1 VNSDNTQESKLKPVL
16 GLLDATAINVGA
28 IVGAGIFIV
37 TGIAAGV
44 AGSAMIV
51 SMLIGSVVALFT
63 ALSFAEL
70 TAWLPKEG
78 SVYEF
83 AYQLVSPFVGFL
95 SGWMWILSN
104 TFAGA
109 AVSLGFAYYFT
120 ALFPIIPTNWLAA
133 IICICFT
140 VLNFIG
146 TRKSA
151 LLNNF
156 LVATKILILMFFFI
170 FGLGYI
176 NLSNFTPFEP
186 LQVGVLYGA
195 YYMFFAYGGFAR
207 VAVVAEEI
215 KDAKRNVPRAIL
227 ISLGV
232 SAAIYILVGIVAIG
246 LVGAPTLSNSN
257 SPLIE
262 AMSTT
267 GSATAVYI
275 ISLGGLI
282 ATASV
287 LLTSI
292 LGVSRVA
299 YAMSRRRDLPQTFAK
314 LHPKFN
320 TPYYSVW
327 ILGILM
333 AFLVLFLDLTKVVA
347 ISTFSTLFY
356 YCIANIAALRLREQ
370 NRLYP
375 SIVPILGIATCLVFI
390 VFIFFVS
397 PQSLDLGIAV
407 LVGGTI
413 YYVAK
418 MLSRRAHP
426 QNEDVKDSVAGN
438 KLMT

>member
-1 VNSDNTQESKLKPVL
+1 VNENNSKRSKLKPIL

-44 AGSAMIV
+44 AGSAMIF
-51 SMLIGSVVALFT
+51 SMLIGSIVALFT
-63 ALSFAEL
+63 ALSFSEL

-78 SVYEF
+78 SIYEF

-120 ALFPIIPTNWLAA
+120 ALFPIIPTNLIAA
-133 IICICFT
+133 IICIIFT
-140 VLNFIG
+140 ILNFIG

-156 LVATKILILMFFFI
+156 LVAIKLFILMFFFI
-170 FGLGYI
+170 FGLTYI
-176 NLSNFTPFEP
+176 NPTNFTPFEP
-186 LQVGVLYGA
+186 LQIGVLYGA

-215 KDAKRNVPRAIL
+215 KDAKKNVPRAII
-227 ISLGV
+227 ISLAV
-232 SAAIYILVGIVAIG
+232 SAIIYLLVGIVAIG
-246 LVGAPTLSNSN
+246 LVGAQTLSNSN

-262 AMSTT
+262 AMNAT
-267 GSATAVYI
+267 GSTMAVYI
-275 ISLGGLI
+275 ISFGGLI

-299 YAMSRRRDLPQTFAK
+299 FAMSRRGDLPQSFTK

-320 TPYYSVW
+320 TPSYSIWV
-327 ILGILM
+327 LGTLM
-333 AFLVLFLDLTKVVA
+333 ALLVLFMDLTKVVA
-347 ISTFSTLFY
+347 ISTFATLFY
-356 YCIANIAALRLREQ
+356 YCIANIAALRLRRQ

-375 SIVPILGIATCLVFI
+375 KIVPILGIATCLAFLI
-390 VFIFFVS
+390 FIFFIS
-397 PQSLDLGIAV
+397 PQSLDLGI
-407 LVGGTI
+407 VGLLAGTI
-413 YYVAK
+413 YFIA
-418 MLSRRAHP
+418 SRFFHRA
-426 QNEDVKDSVAGN
+426 QLNSKKKN
-438 KLMT
+438 

>member
-1 VNSDNTQESKLKPVL
+1 MNGNNSRRSKLKPIL

-44 AGSAMIV
+44 AGSAMIF

-63 ALSFAEL
+63 ALSFSEL

-78 SVYEF
+78 SIYEF

-120 ALFPIIPTNWLAA
+120 ALFPIIPTNLIAA
-133 IICICFT
+133 IICIVFT
-140 VLNFIG
+140 ILNFIG

-156 LVATKILILMFFFI
+156 LVAIKIFILMFFFI
-170 FGLGYI
+170 FGLAYI
-176 NLSNFTPFEP
+176 NSTNFTPFEP
-186 LQVGVLYGA
+186 LQIGVLYGA

-215 KDAKRNVPRAIL
+215 KDAKKNVPRAII
-227 ISLGV
+227 ISLAV
-232 SAAIYILVGIVAIG
+232 SAVIYLLVGIVAIG
-246 LVGAPTLSNSN
+246 LVGAQALSSSN

-262 AMSTT
+262 AMNVTGSTT
-267 GSATAVYI
+267 GVYI

-299 YAMSRRRDLPQTFAK
+299 FAMSRRGDLPQAFAK
-314 LHPKFN
+314 LHPKFD
-320 TPYYSVW
+320 TPSYSIWV
-327 ILGILM
+327 LGILM
-333 AFLVLFLDLTKVVA
+333 ALLVLFVDLTKVVA
-347 ISTFSTLFY
+347 ISTFATLFY
-356 YCIANIAALRLREQ
+356 YCIANIAALRLRKQ

-375 SIVPILGIATCLVFI
+375 KIVPVLGIVTCLAFL
-390 VFIFFVS
+390 VFIFFIS
-397 PQSLDLGIAV
+397 PQSLDLGI
-407 LVGGTI
+407 VGLLAGTI
-413 YYVAK
+413 YFIA
-418 MLSRRAHP
+418 RRFFHRA
-426 QNEDVKDSVAGN
+426 QY
-438 KLMT
+438 

>member
-1 VNSDNTQESKLKPVL
+1 LNEDNSQESKLKPIL
-16 GLLDATAINVGA
+16 GLLDATTINVGA

-51 SMLIGSVVALFT
+51 SMLIGSAVALFT

-83 AYQLVSPFVGFL
+83 AYQLISPFVGFL

-120 ALFPIIPTNWLAA
+120 AIFPIISTKLVAFV
-133 IICICFT
+133 ICIGFT
-140 VLNFIG
+140 ALNFIG

-176 NLSNFTPFEP
+176 NSSNFTPFKP
-186 LQVGVLYGA
+186 LQIGVLYGA

-227 ISLGV
+227 ISLVV
-232 SAAIYILVGIVAIG
+232 SAVIYILVGIVAIG

-267 GSATAVYI
+267 GSATGVYI
-275 ISLGGLI
+275 ISVGGLI

-333 AFLVLFLDLTKVVA
+333 ALLVLFVDLAKVVA

-356 YCIANIAALRLREQ
+356 YCIANIAASRLRRQ
-370 NRLYP
+370 NRLYS
-375 SIVPILGIATCLVFI
+375 SIVPVLGIATCLVFL

-397 PQSLDLGIAV
+397 PQSLDLGIV
-407 LVGGTI
+407 GLLGGTI

-418 MLSRRAHP
+418 KLFRRAHA
-426 QNEDVKDSVAGN
+426 QNDDIKDTVAEN
-438 KLMT
+438 KLMK

>member
-1 VNSDNTQESKLKPVL
+1 
-16 GLLDATAINVGA
+16 VGA

-44 AGSAMIV
+44 AGSAMIF
-51 SMLIGSVVALFT
+51 SMFIGSVVALFT
-63 ALSFAEL
+63 ALSFSEL

-78 SVYEF
+78 SIYEF

-109 AVSLGFAYYFT
+109 AVSLGFAYYFS
-120 ALFPIIPTNWLAA
+120 ALFPIISTNVIAA
-133 IICICFT
+133 IICIAFT
-140 VLNFIG
+140 ALNFIG

-156 LVATKILILMFFFI
+156 LVATKILILMFFCI
-170 FGLGYI
+170 FGLAYI
-176 NLSNFTPFEP
+176 NPTNFTPFEP
-186 LQVGVLYGA
+186 LQMGVLYGA

-215 KDAKRNVPRAIL
+215 RDAKRNVPRAIL
-227 ISLGV
+227 ISLAV
-232 SAAIYILVGIVAIG
+232 STVIYILVGFVAIG
-246 LVGAPTLSNSN
+246 LVGAPGLSNSN
-257 SPLIE
+257 SPLNE
-262 AMSTT
+262 AMSAT
-267 GSATAVYI
+267 GNATGVYI

-299 YAMSRRRDLPQTFAK
+299 YSMSRRRDLPQALAK

-320 TPYYSVW
+320 TPYYSLW

-333 AFLVLFLDLTKVVA
+333 AILVLFVDLTKVVA
-347 ISTFSTLFY
+347 ISTFATLFY
-356 YCIANIAALRLREQ
+356 YCIANIAALRLRKQ
-370 NRLYP
+370 YRLYP
-375 SIVPILGIATCLVFI
+375 SIVPALGIVTCLLLLIFI
-390 VFIFFVS
+390 LFVT
-397 PQSLDLGIAV
+397 PQSLDLGVAG
-407 LVGGTI
+407 LLLGTI
-413 YYVAK
+413 YYIAK
-418 MLSRRAHP
+418 
-426 QNEDVKDSVAGN
+426 
-438 KLMT
+438 KLYVMNQKIKH

>member
-1 VNSDNTQESKLKPVL
+1 VNEGNSQESKLKPIL

-44 AGSAMIV
+44 AGSAMIF
-51 SMLIGSVVALFT
+51 SMFIGSVVALFT
-63 ALSFAEL
+63 ALSFSEL
-70 TAWLPKEG
+70 SAWLPKEG
-78 SVYEF
+78 SIYEF

-109 AVSLGFAYYFT
+109 AVSLGFAYYFS
-120 ALFPIIPTNWLAA
+120 ALFPIIPTNVIAA
-133 IICICFT
+133 IICVGFT
-140 VLNFIG
+140 ALNFIG

-156 LVATKILILMFFFI
+156 LVATKILILTFFCI
-170 FGLGYI
+170 FGLAYI
-176 NLSNFTPFEP
+176 NPTNFTPFEP
-186 LQVGVLYGA
+186 LQMGVLYGA

-215 KDAKRNVPRAIL
+215 RDAKRNVPRAIL
-227 ISLGV
+227 ISL
-232 SAAIYILVGIVAIG
+232 AASLVIYILVGFVAIG
-246 LVGAPTLSNSN
+246 LVGAPGLSNSN
-257 SPLIE
+257 SPLNE
-262 AMSTT
+262 AMSAT
-267 GSATAVYI
+267 GNSIGVYI

-299 YAMSRRRDLPQTFAK
+299 YAMSRRRDLPQVLTK

-320 TPYYSVW
+320 TPYYSIW

-333 AFLVLFLDLTKVVA
+333 ALLVLFVDLTKVVA
-347 ISTFSTLFY
+347 ISTFATLFY
-356 YCIANIAALRLREQ
+356 YCIANIAALRLRKQ
-370 NRLYP
+370 YRLYP
-375 SIVPILGIATCLVFI
+375 SIVPVLGIVTCLVLLIFI
-390 VFIFFVS
+390 IFVS
-397 PQSLDLGIAV
+397 PQSLDLGVAG
-407 LVGGTI
+407 LLLGTI
-413 YYVAK
+413 YYIAK
-418 MLSRRAHP
+418 KLLCHAS
-426 QNEDVKDSVAGN
+426 KN
-438 KLMT
+438 KKQLHLKN

>member
-1 VNSDNTQESKLKPVL
+1 LNEDKSQESKLKPSL

-51 SMLIGSVVALFT
+51 SMLIGAVVALFT
-63 ALSFAEL
+63 ALSFSEL

-109 AVSLGFAYYFT
+109 AVSLGFAYYLSAVFPFMPVNLVAAFLCIGFT
-120 ALFPIIPTNWLAA
+120 ALNS
-133 IICICFT
+133 
-140 VLNFIG
+140 IG
-146 TRKSA
+146 IRQSA
-151 LLNNF
+151 VLNNF
-156 LVATKILILMFFFI
+156 LVVTKMLILMFFCI
-170 FGLGYI
+170 FGLAYM
-176 NLSNFTPFEP
+176 NLGNFTPFAP
-186 LQVGVLYGA
+186 LEVGVLYGT
-195 YYMFFAYGGFAR
+195 YYIFFAYGGFAR
-207 VAVVAEEI
+207 VAVVAEEV

-227 ISLGV
+227 ISL
-232 SAAIYILVGIVAIG
+232 AISTVFYIIVGIVAIG
-246 LVGAPTLSNSN
+246 LVGAPALSNSN
-257 SPLIE
+257 SPLNV
-262 AMSTT
+262 AMNAT
-267 GSATAVYI
+267 GNATAVYL
-275 ISLGGLI
+275 ISAGGLL

-299 YAMSRRRDLPQTFAK
+299 YAMSKRRDIPQTFGK

-327 ILGILM
+327 FLGILM
-333 AFLVLFLDLTKVVA
+333 ALLVLFVDLTKVVA
-347 ISTFSTLFY
+347 ISTFATLFY
-356 YCIANIAALRLREQ
+356 YSIANVAALRLKAQ

-375 SIVPILGIATCLVFI
+375 SIVPVLGLITCLVLQ

-397 PQSLDLGIAV
+397 PQSLDLGLAG
-407 LVGGTI
+407 LLGGTI
-413 YYVAK
+413 YYIAK
-418 MLSRRAHP
+418 KRSSRTHA
-426 QNEDVKDSVAGN
+426 
-438 KLMT
+438 

>member
-1 VNSDNTQESKLKPVL
+1 MTENNTSKIYVTEEKPHEAKLKPVL

-51 SMLIGSVVALFT
+51 SMLIGSIIALLT
-63 ALSFAEL
+63 ALSFSEL

-78 SVYEF
+78 SIYEF
-83 AYQLVSPFVGFL
+83 SYRLVSPFVGFL

-120 ALFPIIPTNWLAA
+120 ALFPVLPTNVVAS
-133 IICICFT
+133 IICIIFT
-140 VLNFIG
+140 ALNYIG

-156 LVATKILILMFFFI
+156 LVGTKIVILLFFVI

-176 NLSNFTPFEP
+176 NTANFIPFEP

-227 ISLGV
+227 ISLLV
-232 SAAIYILVGIVAIG
+232 STVIYVLVGTVAVG

-257 SPLIE
+257 SPLNE
-262 AMSTT
+262 AMSITGNTT
-267 GSATAVYI
+267 GIYL
-275 ISLGGLI
+275 ISIGGLI

-287 LLTSI
+287 LLTQI

-299 YAMSRRRDLPQTFAK
+299 YAMSKRRDIPQIFAK
-314 LHPKFN
+314 LHPKFD
-320 TPYYSVW
+320 TPYYAIW
-327 ILGILM
+327 ILGTIM
-333 AFLVLFLDLTKVVA
+333 ALLVLFADLTKVVA
-347 ISTFSTLFY
+347 ISTFATLFY
-356 YCIANIAALRLREQ
+356 YSIANIAAMHLKGK

-375 SIVPILGIATCLVFI
+375 SIVPVLGIATCLLLLGFI
-390 VFIFFVS
+390 VFTS
-397 PQSLDLGIAV
+397 PQTLDVGIAG
-407 LVGGTI
+407 LAIGAI
-413 YYVAK
+413 YYFVAK
-418 MLSRRAHP
+418 KFHV
-426 QNEDVKDSVAGN
+426 NGKN
-438 KLMT
+438 

>member
-1 VNSDNTQESKLKPVL
+1 MTEENSQEKLKPIL
-16 GLLDATAINVGA
+16 GLFDATAINVGA

-37 TGIAAGV
+37 TGVAASV

-51 SMLIGSVVALFT
+51 SMIIGSVVALFT
-63 ALSFAEL
+63 ALSFSEL

-83 AYQLVSPFVGFL
+83 AYYLVSPFVGFL

-104 TFAGA
+104 MFAGA

-120 ALFPIIPTNWLAA
+120 ALFPVMPTNWVAA
-133 IICICFT
+133 TICICFT

-151 LLNNF
+151 LLNNL
-156 LVATKILILMFFFI
+156 LVVTKVLILTFFVI
-170 FGLGYI
+170 FGLAYI
-176 NLSNFTPFEP
+176 NPTNFTPFEP
-186 LQVGVLYGA
+186 LNVGVLYGA

-215 KDAKRNVPRAIL
+215 KNAKRNVPRAIL
-227 ISLGV
+227 GSLAL
-232 SAAIYILVGIVAIG
+232 STIIYIFVGIVATG
-246 LVGAPTLSNSN
+246 LIGAPALSNSN
-257 SPLIE
+257 SPLTE
-262 AMSTT
+262 AISVT
-267 GSATAVYI
+267 GNIAGVYT
-275 ISLGGLI
+275 ISVGGLI

-299 YAMSRRRDLPQTFAK
+299 YAMSRKMDLPQIFGK
-314 LHPKFN
+314 IHPKFN

-333 AFLVLFLDLTKVVA
+333 TLLVLFVDLTKVVA
-347 ISTFSTLFY
+347 ISTFATLFY
-356 YCIANIAALRLREQ
+356 YCIANIAALQLKRP

-375 SIVPILGIATCLVFI
+375 SIVPIMGIATCLTFLVY
-390 VFIFFVS
+390 IFFVA
-397 PQSLDLGIAV
+397 PATLDLGIAV
-407 LVGGTI
+407 LLGGAI
-413 YYVAK
+413 YYSAK
-418 MLSRRAHP
+418 KLSEK
-426 QNEDVKDSVAGN
+426 QIS
-438 KLMT
+438 

>member
-1 VNSDNTQESKLKPVL
+1 MTEEKPEETQLKPVL

-51 SMLIGSVVALFT
+51 SMLIGSVIALFT
-63 ALSFAEL
+63 ALSFSEL

-83 AYQLVSPFVGFL
+83 SYRLVSPFVGFL

-120 ALFPIIPTNWLAA
+120 ALFPVLPTNVVAS
-133 IICICFT
+133 IICIIFT
-140 VLNFIG
+140 ALNYIG

-156 LVATKILILMFFFI
+156 LVGTKIVILIFFVI

-176 NLSNFTPFEP
+176 NTANFTPFEP

-227 ISLGV
+227 ISLLV
-232 SAAIYILVGIVAIG
+232 STIIYMLVGTVAIG

-257 SPLIE
+257 SPLNE
-262 AMSTT
+262 AMRVTGNTT
-267 GSATAVYI
+267 GIYL
-275 ISLGGLI
+275 ISIGGLI

-287 LLTSI
+287 LLTQI
-292 LGVSRVA
+292 LGVSRVG
-299 YAMSRRRDLPQTFAK
+299 YAMSKRRDMPQIFAK
-314 LHPKFN
+314 LHPKFD
-320 TPYYSVW
+320 TPYYAIW
-327 ILGILM
+327 ILGIIM
-333 AFLVLFLDLTKVVA
+333 ALLVLFVDLTKVVA
-347 ISTFSTLFY
+347 ISTFATLFY
-356 YCIANIAALRLREQ
+356 YSIANIAAMHLKGK

-375 SIVPILGIATCLVFI
+375 SIVPVLGISTCLLLLGFI
-390 VFIFFVS
+390 VFTS
-397 PQSLDLGIAV
+397 PQTLDVGIAG
-407 LVGGTI
+407 LAIGAI
-413 YYVAK
+413 YYFV
-418 MLSRRAHP
+418 
-426 QNEDVKDSVAGN
+426 VKKFHVNGKN
-438 KLMT
+438 

>member
-1 VNSDNTQESKLKPVL
+1 VNENNSKRSKLKPIL

-44 AGSAMIV
+44 AGSAMIF
-51 SMLIGSVVALFT
+51 SMFIGSVVALFT
-63 ALSFAEL
+63 ALSFSEL

-78 SVYEF
+78 SIYEF

-120 ALFPIIPTNWLAA
+120 ALFPIIPTNLIAA
-133 IICICFT
+133 IICIIFT
-140 VLNFIG
+140 ILNFIG

-156 LVATKILILMFFFI
+156 LVAIKIFILMFFFI
-170 FGLGYI
+170 FGLTYI
-176 NLSNFTPFEP
+176 NPTNFTPFEP
-186 LQVGVLYGA
+186 LQIGVLYGA

-215 KDAKRNVPRAIL
+215 KDAKKNVPRAII
-227 ISLGV
+227 ISLAV
-232 SAAIYILVGIVAIG
+232 SAIIYLLVGIVAIG
-246 LVGAPTLSNSN
+246 LVGAQTLSNSN

-262 AMSTT
+262 AMNAT
-267 GSATAVYI
+267 GSTMAVYI
-275 ISLGGLI
+275 ISFGGLI

-299 YAMSRRRDLPQTFAK
+299 FAMSRRGDLPQSFTK

-320 TPYYSVW
+320 TPSYSIWV
-327 ILGILM
+327 LGTLM
-333 AFLVLFLDLTKVVA
+333 ALLVLFMDLTKVVA
-347 ISTFSTLFY
+347 ISTFATLFY
-356 YCIANIAALRLREQ
+356 YCIANIAALRLRRQ

-375 SIVPILGIATCLVFI
+375 KIVPILGIATCLAFLI
-390 VFIFFVS
+390 FIFFIS
-397 PQSLDLGIAV
+397 PQSLDLGI
-407 LVGGTI
+407 VGLLAGTI
-413 YYVAK
+413 YFIA
-418 MLSRRAHP
+418 SRFFHRA
-426 QNEDVKDSVAGN
+426 QLNSKKKN
-438 KLMT
+438 

>member
-1 VNSDNTQESKLKPVL
+1 MTEEKPEETQLKPVL

-51 SMLIGSVVALFT
+51 SMLIGSVIALFT
-63 ALSFAEL
+63 ALSFSEL

-83 AYQLVSPFVGFL
+83 SYRLVSPFVGFL

-120 ALFPIIPTNWLAA
+120 ALFPVLPTNVVAS
-133 IICICFT
+133 IICIIFT
-140 VLNFIG
+140 ALNYIG

-156 LVATKILILMFFFI
+156 LVGTKIVILIFFVI

-176 NLSNFTPFEP
+176 NTANFTPFEP

-227 ISLGV
+227 ISLLV
-232 SAAIYILVGIVAIG
+232 STIIYVLVGTVAIG

-257 SPLIE
+257 SPLNT
-262 AMSTT
+262 AMSITGNTT
-267 GSATAVYI
+267 GIYL
-275 ISLGGLI
+275 ISIGGMI

-287 LLTSI
+287 LLTQI

-299 YAMSRRRDLPQTFAK
+299 YAMSKRRDMPQIFAK
-314 LHPKFN
+314 LHPKFD
-320 TPYYSVW
+320 TPYYAIW
-327 ILGILM
+327 ILGIIM
-333 AFLVLFLDLTKVVA
+333 ALLVLFADLTKVVA
-347 ISTFSTLFY
+347 ISTFATLFY
-356 YCIANIAALRLREQ
+356 YSIANIAAMHLKGK
-370 NRLYP
+370 NRMYP
-375 SIVPILGIATCLVFI
+375 PIVPVLGIATCLILLGFI
-390 VFIFFVS
+390 VFTL
-397 PQSLDLGIAV
+397 PQTLDIGIAG
-407 LVGGTI
+407 LAIGAI
-413 YYVAK
+413 YYFVAK
-418 MLSRRAHP
+418 KIHV
-426 QNEDVKDSVAGN
+426 NGKN
-438 KLMT
+438 

>member
-1 VNSDNTQESKLKPVL
+1 MNGNNSRRSKLKPIL

-44 AGSAMIV
+44 AGSAMIF

-63 ALSFAEL
+63 ALSFSEL

-78 SVYEF
+78 SIYEF

-120 ALFPIIPTNWLAA
+120 ALFPIIPTNLIAA
-133 IICICFT
+133 IICIVFT
-140 VLNFIG
+140 ILNFIG

-156 LVATKILILMFFFI
+156 LVAIKIFILMFFFI
-170 FGLGYI
+170 FGLAYI
-176 NLSNFTPFEP
+176 NSTNFTPFEP
-186 LQVGVLYGA
+186 LQIGVLYGA

-215 KDAKRNVPRAIL
+215 KDAKTNVPRAII
-227 ISLGV
+227 ISLAV
-232 SAAIYILVGIVAIG
+232 SAVIYLLVGIVAIG
-246 LVGAPTLSNSN
+246 LVGAQALSSSN

-262 AMSTT
+262 AMNVTGSTT
-267 GSATAVYI
+267 GVYI

-299 YAMSRRRDLPQTFAK
+299 FAMSRRGDLPQAFAK
-314 LHPKFN
+314 LHPKFD
-320 TPYYSVW
+320 TPSYSIWV
-327 ILGILM
+327 LGILM
-333 AFLVLFLDLTKVVA
+333 ALLVLFVDLTKVVA
-347 ISTFSTLFY
+347 ISTFATLFY
-356 YCIANIAALRLREQ
+356 YCIANIAALRLRKQ

-375 SIVPILGIATCLVFI
+375 KIVPVLGIVTCLAFL
-390 VFIFFVS
+390 VFIFFIS
-397 PQSLDLGIAV
+397 PQSLDLGI
-407 LVGGTI
+407 VGLLAGTI
-413 YYVAK
+413 YFIA
-418 MLSRRAHP
+418 RRFFHRA
-426 QNEDVKDSVAGN
+426 QY
-438 KLMT
+438 

>member
-1 VNSDNTQESKLKPVL
+1 VTEEKPKETKLKPVL

-51 SMLIGSVVALFT
+51 SMLIGSVIALFT
-63 ALSFAEL
+63 ALSFSEL

-83 AYQLVSPFVGFL
+83 SYQLVSPFVGFL

-104 TFAGA
+104 MFAGA

-120 ALFPIIPTNWLAA
+120 ALFPILPTNVVAA
-133 IICICFT
+133 IICIIFT
-140 VLNFIG
+140 ALNYIG

-151 LLNNF
+151 MLNNF
-156 LVATKILILMFFFI
+156 LVGTKIVILIFFVI

-176 NLSNFTPFEP
+176 NTANFIPFEP

-215 KDAKRNVPRAIL
+215 RDAKRNVPRAIL
-227 ISLGV
+227 TSLLV
-232 SAAIYILVGIVAIG
+232 STVIYLLVGTVAVG

-257 SPLIE
+257 SPLNA
-262 AMSTT
+262 AMSITGNTT
-267 GSATAVYI
+267 GIYL
-275 ISLGGLI
+275 ISIGGLI

-287 LLTSI
+287 LLTQI

-299 YAMSRRRDLPQTFAK
+299 YAMSKRRDMPQIFAK
-314 LHPKFN
+314 LHPKFD
-320 TPYYSVW
+320 TPYYAIW
-327 ILGILM
+327 ILGTIM
-333 AFLVLFLDLTKVVA
+333 ALLVLFVDLTKVVA
-347 ISTFSTLFY
+347 ISTFATLFY
-356 YCIANIAALRLREQ
+356 YSIANIAALHLKGK

-375 SIVPILGIATCLVFI
+375 SIVSVLGIATCLLLLI
-390 VFIFFVS
+390 FIFFTS
-397 PQSLDLGIAV
+397 PQILDVGIAG
-407 LVGGTI
+407 LAIGAI
-413 YYVAK
+413 YYFVAK
-418 MLSRRAHP
+418 KFHVNGKNRPR
-426 QNEDVKDSVAGN
+426 
-438 KLMT
+438 

>member
-1 VNSDNTQESKLKPVL
+1 MNEDKSQESRLKPIL

-44 AGSAMIV
+44 AGSAMII
-51 SMLIGSVVALFT
+51 SMLIGSIVALFT
-63 ALSFAEL
+63 ALSFSEL

-109 AVSLGFAYYFT
+109 AVSLGFAYYLTGF
-120 ALFPIIPTNWLAA
+120 FHVMPVNWVAA
-133 IICICFT
+133 ILCIGFT

-146 TRKSA
+146 IRQSA

-156 LVATKILILMFFFI
+156 LVATKLFILLFFFI

-176 NLSNFTPFEP
+176 NLTNFTPFAP
-186 LQVGVLYGA
+186 LEGGVLYGA
-195 YYMFFAYGGFAR
+195 YYIFFAYGGFAR
-207 VAVVAEEI
+207 VAVVAEEV

-227 ISLGV
+227 LSLAV
-232 SAAIYILVGIVAIG
+232 SAVIYILVGIVAIG
-246 LVGAPTLSNSN
+246 LVGAPGLSNSN

-262 AMSTT
+262 AMSITE
-267 GSATAVYI
+267 SATAVYL
-275 ISLGGLI
+275 ISAGGLI

-314 LHPKFN
+314 LHPKFG
-320 TPYYSVW
+320 TPYHSVW
-327 ILGILM
+327 ILGTLM
-333 AFLVLFLDLTKVVA
+333 ALLVLFVDLTKVVT
-347 ISTFSTLFY
+347 ISTFATLFY
-356 YCIANIAALRLREQ
+356 YSIANIAASRLKAQ

-375 SIVPILGIATCLVFI
+375 SIVPVLGIATCLVLL

-397 PQSLDLGIAV
+397 LQSLDLGIAA

-418 MLSRRAHP
+418 KLSRRAR
-426 QNEDVKDSVAGN
+426 A
-438 KLMT
+438 

>member
-1 VNSDNTQESKLKPVL
+1 VNGNNSRRSKLKPIL

-44 AGSAMIV
+44 AGSAMIF

-63 ALSFAEL
+63 ALSFSEL

-78 SVYEF
+78 SIYEF

-120 ALFPIIPTNWLAA
+120 ALFPIIPTNLIAA
-133 IICICFT
+133 IICIVFT
-140 VLNFIG
+140 ILNFIG

-156 LVATKILILMFFFI
+156 LVAIKIFILMFFFI
-170 FGLGYI
+170 FGLAYI
-176 NLSNFTPFEP
+176 NSTNFTPFEP
-186 LQVGVLYGA
+186 LQIGVLYGA

-215 KDAKRNVPRAIL
+215 KDAKTNVPRAII
-227 ISLGV
+227 ISLAV
-232 SAAIYILVGIVAIG
+232 SAVIYLLVGIVAIG
-246 LVGAPTLSNSN
+246 LVGAQALSSSN

-262 AMSTT
+262 AMNVTGSTT
-267 GSATAVYI
+267 GVYI

-299 YAMSRRRDLPQTFAK
+299 FAMSRRGDLPQAFAK
-314 LHPKFN
+314 LHPKFD
-320 TPYYSVW
+320 TPSYSIWV
-327 ILGILM
+327 LGILM
-333 AFLVLFLDLTKVVA
+333 ALLVLFVDLTKVVA
-347 ISTFSTLFY
+347 ISTFATLFY
-356 YCIANIAALRLREQ
+356 YCIANIAALRLRKQ

-375 SIVPILGIATCLVFI
+375 KIVPVLGIVTCLAFL
-390 VFIFFVS
+390 VFIFFIS
-397 PQSLDLGIAV
+397 PQSLDLGI
-407 LVGGTI
+407 VGLLAGTI
-413 YYVAK
+413 YFIA
-418 MLSRRAHP
+418 RRFFHRA
-426 QNEDVKDSVAGN
+426 QY
-438 KLMT
+438 

>member
-1 VNSDNTQESKLKPVL
+1 MTEEKPQETRLKPVL

-51 SMLIGSVVALFT
+51 SMLIGSVIALFT
-63 ALSFAEL
+63 ALSFSEL

-83 AYQLVSPFVGFL
+83 SYRLISPFVGFL

-120 ALFPIIPTNWLAA
+120 ALFPVLPTNVVAS
-133 IICICFT
+133 IICIIFT
-140 VLNFIG
+140 ALNYIG

-156 LVATKILILMFFFI
+156 LVGTKIVILLFFVI

-176 NLSNFTPFEP
+176 NTANFTPFEP
-186 LQVGVLYGA
+186 LQAGVLYGA

-227 ISLGV
+227 ISLLV
-232 SAAIYILVGIVAIG
+232 STVIYVLVGTVAVG

-257 SPLIE
+257 SPLNT
-262 AMSTT
+262 AMSITGNTT
-267 GSATAVYI
+267 GIYL
-275 ISLGGLI
+275 ISIGGLI

-287 LLTSI
+287 LLTQI

-299 YAMSRRRDLPQTFAK
+299 YAMSKRRDMPQIFAK
-314 LHPKFN
+314 LHPKFD
-320 TPYYSVW
+320 TPYYAIW
-327 ILGILM
+327 ILGIIM
-333 AFLVLFLDLTKVVA
+333 ALLVLFADLTKVVA
-347 ISTFSTLFY
+347 ISTFATLFY
-356 YCIANIAALRLREQ
+356 YSIANIAAMHLKGK
-370 NRLYP
+370 NRMYH
-375 SIVPILGIATCLVFI
+375 SIVPVLGIATCLILLGFI
-390 VFIFFVS
+390 VFTS
-397 PQSLDLGIAV
+397 PQTLDIGIAG
-407 LVGGTI
+407 LAIGAI
-413 YYVAK
+413 YYFVAK
-418 MLSRRAHP
+418 KFHV
-426 QNEDVKDSVAGN
+426 NGKN
-438 KLMT
+438 

>member
-1 VNSDNTQESKLKPVL
+1 MTEEKSQETKLKPVL
-16 GLLDATAINVGA
+16 GLLDSTAINVGA

-51 SMLIGSVVALFT
+51 SMLIGSVIALFT
-63 ALSFAEL
+63 ALSFSEL

-83 AYQLVSPFVGFL
+83 SYRLVSPFVGFL

-120 ALFPIIPTNWLAA
+120 ALFPVLPTNVVAS
-133 IICICFT
+133 IICIIFT
-140 VLNFIG
+140 ALNYIG

-156 LVATKILILMFFFI
+156 LVGTKIVILIFFVI

-176 NLSNFTPFEP
+176 NTANFSPFEP

-227 ISLGV
+227 ISLLV
-232 SAAIYILVGIVAIG
+232 STIIYVLVGTVAIG

-257 SPLIE
+257 SPLNT
-262 AMSTT
+262 AMSITGNTT
-267 GSATAVYI
+267 GIYL
-275 ISLGGLI
+275 ISIGGMI

-287 LLTSI
+287 LLTQI

-299 YAMSRRRDLPQTFAK
+299 YAMSKRRDMPQIFAK
-314 LHPKFN
+314 LHPKFD
-320 TPYYSVW
+320 TPYYAIW
-327 ILGILM
+327 ILGIIM
-333 AFLVLFLDLTKVVA
+333 ALLVLFADLTKVVA
-347 ISTFSTLFY
+347 ISTFATLFY
-356 YCIANIAALRLREQ
+356 YSIANIAAMHLKGK
-370 NRLYP
+370 NRMYH
-375 SIVPILGIATCLVFI
+375 SIVPVLGIATCLILLGFI
-390 VFIFFVS
+390 VFTL
-397 PQSLDLGIAV
+397 PQTLDIGIAG
-407 LVGGTI
+407 LAIGAI
-413 YYVAK
+413 YYFVAK
-418 MLSRRAHP
+418 KIHV
-426 QNEDVKDSVAGN
+426 NGKN
-438 KLMT
+438 

>member
-1 VNSDNTQESKLKPVL
+1 LNEDKSQESKLKPSL

-51 SMLIGSVVALFT
+51 SMLVGAVVALFT
-63 ALSFAEL
+63 ALSFSEL

-109 AVSLGFAYYFT
+109 AVSLGFAYYLSAVFPFMPVNLVAAFLCIGFT
-120 ALFPIIPTNWLAA
+120 ALNS
-133 IICICFT
+133 
-140 VLNFIG
+140 IG
-146 TRKSA
+146 IRQSA
-151 LLNNF
+151 VLNNF
-156 LVATKILILMFFFI
+156 LVVTKMLILMFFCI
-170 FGLGYI
+170 FGLAYM
-176 NLSNFTPFEP
+176 NLGNFTPFAP
-186 LQVGVLYGA
+186 LEVGVLYGT
-195 YYMFFAYGGFAR
+195 YYIFFAYGGFAR
-207 VAVVAEEI
+207 VAVVAEEV

-227 ISLGV
+227 ISL
-232 SAAIYILVGIVAIG
+232 AISTVFYIIVGIVAIG
-246 LVGAPTLSNSN
+246 LVGAPALSNSN
-257 SPLIE
+257 SPLNV
-262 AMSTT
+262 AMNAT
-267 GSATAVYI
+267 GNATAVYL
-275 ISLGGLI
+275 ISAGGLL

-299 YAMSRRRDLPQTFAK
+299 YAMSKRRDIPQTFGK

-327 ILGILM
+327 FLGILM
-333 AFLVLFLDLTKVVA
+333 ALLVLFVDLTKVVA
-347 ISTFSTLFY
+347 ISTFATLFY
-356 YCIANIAALRLREQ
+356 YSIANVAALRLKAQ

-375 SIVPILGIATCLVFI
+375 SIVPVLGLVTCLVLQ

-397 PQSLDLGIAV
+397 PQSLDLGLAG
-407 LVGGTI
+407 LLGGTI
-413 YYVAK
+413 YYIAK
-418 MLSRRAHP
+418 KRSSRTHA
-426 QNEDVKDSVAGN
+426 
-438 KLMT
+438 

>member
-1 VNSDNTQESKLKPVL
+1 LNEDKSQESKLKPSL

-51 SMLIGSVVALFT
+51 SMLIGAVVALFT
-63 ALSFAEL
+63 ALSFSEL

-109 AVSLGFAYYFT
+109 AVSLGFAYYLSAVFPFMPVNLVAAFLCIGFT
-120 ALFPIIPTNWLAA
+120 ALNS
-133 IICICFT
+133 
-140 VLNFIG
+140 IG
-146 TRKSA
+146 IRQSA
-151 LLNNF
+151 VLNNF
-156 LVATKILILMFFFI
+156 LVVTKMLILMFFCI
-170 FGLGYI
+170 FGLAYM
-176 NLSNFTPFEP
+176 NLGNFTPFAP
-186 LQVGVLYGA
+186 LEVGVLYGT
-195 YYMFFAYGGFAR
+195 YYIFFAYGGFAR
-207 VAVVAEEI
+207 VAVVAEEV

-227 ISLGV
+227 ISL
-232 SAAIYILVGIVAIG
+232 AISTIFYIIVGIVAIG
-246 LVGAPTLSNSN
+246 LVGAPALSNSN
-257 SPLIE
+257 SPLNV
-262 AMSTT
+262 AMNAT
-267 GSATAVYI
+267 GNATAVYL
-275 ISLGGLI
+275 ISAGGLL

-299 YAMSRRRDLPQTFAK
+299 YAMSKRRDIPQTFGK

-327 ILGILM
+327 FLGILM
-333 AFLVLFLDLTKVVA
+333 ALLVLFVDLTKVVA
-347 ISTFSTLFY
+347 ISTFATLFY
-356 YCIANIAALRLREQ
+356 YSIANVAALRLKAQ

-375 SIVPILGIATCLVFI
+375 SIVPVLGLITCLVLQ

-397 PQSLDLGIAV
+397 PQSLDLGIAG
-407 LVGGTI
+407 LLGGTI
-413 YYVAK
+413 YYIAK
-418 MLSRRAHP
+418 KRSSRTHA
-426 QNEDVKDSVAGN
+426 
-438 KLMT
+438 

>member
-1 VNSDNTQESKLKPVL
+1 LNEDKSQESKLKPSL

-51 SMLIGSVVALFT
+51 SMLIGAVVALFT
-63 ALSFAEL
+63 ALSFSEL

-109 AVSLGFAYYFT
+109 AVSLGFAYYLSAVFPFMPVNLVAAFLCIGFT
-120 ALFPIIPTNWLAA
+120 ALNS
-133 IICICFT
+133 
-140 VLNFIG
+140 IG
-146 TRKSA
+146 IRQSA
-151 LLNNF
+151 VLNNF
-156 LVATKILILMFFFI
+156 LVVTKMLILMFFCI
-170 FGLGYI
+170 FGLAYM
-176 NLSNFTPFEP
+176 NLGNFTPFAP
-186 LQVGVLYGA
+186 LEVGVLYGT
-195 YYMFFAYGGFAR
+195 YYIFFAYGGFAR
-207 VAVVAEEI
+207 VAVVAEEV

-227 ISLGV
+227 ISL
-232 SAAIYILVGIVAIG
+232 AISTVFYIIVGIVAIG
-246 LVGAPTLSNSN
+246 LVGAPALSNSN
-257 SPLIE
+257 SPLNV
-262 AMSTT
+262 AMNAT
-267 GSATAVYI
+267 GNATAVYL
-275 ISLGGLI
+275 ISAGGLLS
-282 ATASV
+282 TASV

-299 YAMSRRRDLPQTFAK
+299 YAMSKRRDIPQTFGK

-327 ILGILM
+327 FLGILM
-333 AFLVLFLDLTKVVA
+333 ALLVLFVDLTKVVA
-347 ISTFSTLFY
+347 ISTFATLFY
-356 YCIANIAALRLREQ
+356 YSIANIAALRLKAQ

-375 SIVPILGIATCLVFI
+375 SIVPVLGLVTCLVLQ

-397 PQSLDLGIAV
+397 PQSLDLGIAG
-407 LVGGTI
+407 LLGGTI
-413 YYVAK
+413 YYIAK
-418 MLSRRAHP
+418 KRSSRTHA
-426 QNEDVKDSVAGN
+426 
-438 KLMT
+438 